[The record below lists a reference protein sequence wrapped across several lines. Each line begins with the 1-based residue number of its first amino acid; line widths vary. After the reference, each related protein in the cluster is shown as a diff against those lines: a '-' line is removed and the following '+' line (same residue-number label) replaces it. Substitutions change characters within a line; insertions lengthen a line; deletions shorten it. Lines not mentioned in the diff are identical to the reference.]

1 MLNEYLIQTVFTIHF
16 IIILLI
22 LYDMLKNGTK
32 TLVYSIKRWQL
43 LLIILT
49 FWFSLYVYQLENE
62 DNYII

>member
-16 IIILLI
+16 IIVSLI
-22 LYDMLKNGTK
+22 VYDMLINGTK

-49 FWFSLYVYQLENE
+49 FWFSLYIYQQENE